1 MRSQFSNK
9 QDLREQQ
16 RSCKAAFRYLTTSN
30 QTTLSR
36 ENWEIATISLQLQ
49 LWPSSL
55 REYKA
60 ALSQPSLIKKASIG
74 SDYTTMEFWEKYVLM
89 TISLTMEKDLTFQE
103 TMSRMKYGFNFL
115 RKHGQRC
122 VARMQRLLEGRS
134 LSLSELWQELLLLSL
149 ITKNWALMIFGKRF
163 SLLIKLTSQCVVLV
177 LTDKMDWW
185 VLTLILWLDALNTK
199 VIN

>member
-1 MRSQFSNK
+1 MSNEQDLRLQAPAQGWAKKQPLLNMRLTTVRSLLTKNSPQINEVCSMLIPAKSWLICNLMKSQFSNK

-16 RSCKAAFRYLTTSN
+16 RSCKAAFKSLTTSC

-74 SDYTTMEFWEKYVLM
+74 SDYTTMEF
-89 TISLTMEKDLTFQE
+89 
-103 TMSRMKYGFNFL
+103 
-115 RKHGQRC
+115 
-122 VARMQRLLEGRS
+122 
-134 LSLSELWQELLLLSL
+134 
-149 ITKNWALMIFGKRF
+149 
-163 SLLIKLTSQCVVLV
+163 
-177 LTDKMDWW
+177 
-185 VLTLILWLDALNTK
+185 
-199 VIN
+199 